1 MAPSLTRRSV
11 LQQVGTL
18 TAFAGGAT
26 AICNIARAEAT
37 SGAKPIGNWS
47 VINDTLKALYE
58 VRRRRI
64 DLGGLRLRP
73 HTRAVD
79 GVAWMRDLIKA

>member
-26 AICNIARAEAT
+26 AICNITRAEAT
-37 SGAKPIGNWS
+37 SGEASWEL
-47 VINDTLKALYE
+47 VC
-58 VRRRRI
+58 
-64 DLGGLRLRP
+64 
-73 HTRAVD
+73 HQ
-79 GVAWMRDLIKA
+79 